1 MRFETKE
8 ALSGD
13 AGVGWNSVV
22 ASVVPGDRE
31 GQTEKDVHEAR
42 NSSGWEPGTYWIL
55 TAFPVSTF
63 VSLAK
68 SPGGHQVRGCCHHF
82 WSSVCVAS

>member
-1 MRFETKE
+1 MRFETTE
-8 ALSGD
+8 PLSGD
-13 AGVGWNSVV
+13 GGVSWNWVV

-31 GQTEKDVHEAR
+31 GPTEKDVHEAR
-42 NSSGWEPGTYWIL
+42 NRNPGWEPGTYWIL

-68 SPGGHQVRGCCHHF
+68 SPGGPR
-82 WSSVCVAS
+82 